1 MFIVLQTFP
10 TALITKKHVLQKKKK
25 KFILNIQHKHA
36 IPFLQNN
43 LQFGINV
50 SVSKQRRLK
59 AIWNSIQLIQ

>member
-10 TALITKKHVLQKKKK
+10 TALITKKHVLQKK

-50 SVSKQRRLK
+50 SVSKQGRLK
-59 AIWNSIQLIQ
+59 RYGTVSS

>member
-10 TALITKKHVLQKKKK
+10 TALITKKYVLQ

-36 IPFLQNN
+36 TPFLQNN

-50 SVSKQRRLK
+50 SVSKQERLRRYGTV
-59 AIWNSIQLIQ
+59 SS